1 MALHDWAFFFGK
13 DPPLAFCRGVS
24 HNPIPQSGT
33 SRMFDAAAARRH
45 MVDGQI
51 RTADVTSPNV
61 IAAMQAVPRELFA
74 PPALAAQAYSD
85 GDVSLGQGRAL
96 LRPIV
101 LGKLIQGAD
110 VRPGDRVLDVGC
122 GTGYSAAVLTH
133 MGAAVVA
140 LEEDADLAR
149 RAETALASAG
159 AGQVTVVRGPLTAG
173 WPAAAPYDLILLDG
187 AIEIAPDA
195 LGRQLKPNGRLATI
209 FGRGPAAK
217 AMIYRPIE
225 GHLLG
230 RPIFDAAAPPLP
242 GFAAPPA
249 FLF

>member
-1 MALHDWAFFFGK
+1 
-13 DPPLAFCRGVS
+13 
-24 HNPIPQSGT
+24 
-33 SRMFDAAAARRH
+33 MFDAAAARRH

-51 RTADVTSPNV
+51 RTADVTNPNL

-74 PPALAAQAYSD
+74 PPALATQAYSD
-85 GDVSLGQGRAL
+85 GDLSLGRGRAL

-140 LEEDADLAR
+140 LEEDADLAQ
-149 RAETALASAG
+149 RAEVALARAG
-159 AGQVTVVRGPLTAG
+159 AGEVTLVRGPLTAG

-187 AIEIAPDA
+187 AIELTPDA
-195 LGRQLKPNGRLATI
+195 LRRQLKPNGRLAAI

-225 GHLLG
+225 GQLVG
-230 RPIFDAAAPPLP
+230 RPIFDAAAPLLP

-249 FLF
+249 FVF

>member
-1 MALHDWAFFFGK
+1 
-13 DPPLAFCRGVS
+13 
-24 HNPIPQSGT
+24 
-33 SRMFDAAAARRH
+33 MFDAAAARRH

-51 RTADVTSPNV
+51 RTADVTNPNL

-74 PPALAAQAYSD
+74 PPALATQAYSD
-85 GDVSLGQGRAL
+85 GDLSLGRGRAL

-140 LEEDADLAR
+140 LEEDADLAQ
-149 RAETALASAG
+149 RAEVALARAG
-159 AGQVTVVRGPLTAG
+159 AGEVTLVRGRLTAG

-187 AIEIAPDA
+187 AIELTPDA
-195 LGRQLKPNGRLATI
+195 LRRQLKPNGRLAAI

-225 GHLLG
+225 GQLVG
-230 RPIFDAAAPPLP
+230 RPIFDAAAPLLP

-249 FLF
+249 FVF

>member
-1 MALHDWAFFFGK
+1 
-13 DPPLAFCRGVS
+13 
-24 HNPIPQSGT
+24 
-33 SRMFDAAAARRH
+33 MFDTAAARRH

-51 RTADVTSPNV
+51 RTAGVTNPNL

-74 PPALAAQAYSD
+74 PPALTTQAYSD
-85 GDVSLGQGRAL
+85 GDLNLGQGRAL

-140 LEEDADLAR
+140 LEEDPDLAQ
-149 RAETALASAG
+149 RAVAALAGVS
-159 AGQVTVVRGPLTAG
+159 AGQVTVVSGPLTAG
-173 WPAAAPYDLILLDG
+173 WSAAGPYDLILLNG
-187 AIEIAPDA
+187 AIEVAPDA
-195 LGRQLKPNGRLATI
+195 LGRQLKPNGRLAAI
-209 FGRGPAAK
+209 FGRSPAAK

-225 GHLLG
+225 GHLVG

-242 GFAAPPA
+242 GFAAPPG
-249 FLF
+249 FVF

>member
-1 MALHDWAFFFGK
+1 
-13 DPPLAFCRGVS
+13 
-24 HNPIPQSGT
+24 
-33 SRMFDAAAARRH
+33 MFDAATARRH

-51 RTADVTSPNV
+51 RTADVTNPNL
-61 IAAMQAVPRELFA
+61 IAAIQAVPREQFV

-122 GTGYSAAVLTH
+122 GTGYSAAVLAH
-133 MGAAVVA
+133 MDAAVVA

-149 RAETALASAG
+149 RAETALAGAG
-159 AGQVTVVRGPLTAG
+159 AGQVTLVKGPLTAG

-187 AIEIAPDA
+187 AIEVTPDA
-195 LGRQLKPNGRLATI
+195 LGRQLKPNGRLAAV

-225 GHLLG
+225 GHLVG
-230 RPIFDAAAPPLP
+230 RPIFDAAAPLLP

-249 FLF
+249 FVF

>member
-1 MALHDWAFFFGK
+1 
-13 DPPLAFCRGVS
+13 
-24 HNPIPQSGT
+24 
-33 SRMFDAAAARRH
+33 MFDAAAARRH
-45 MVDGQI
+45 MVDGQV
-51 RTADVTSPNV
+51 RTADVTNPNL

-74 PPALAAQAYSD
+74 PPALATQAYSD
-85 GDVSLGQGRAL
+85 GDLSLGQGRAL

-140 LEEDADLAR
+140 LEEDADLAQ
-149 RAETALASAG
+149 RAEAALAATGAG
-159 AGQVTVVRGPLTAG
+159 AGQVALVRGPLTAG

-187 AIEIAPDA
+187 AIEVAPDA

-209 FGRGPAAK
+209 FGRGPATK
-217 AMIYRPIE
+217 AMIFRPIE
-225 GHLLG
+225 GHLVG

-249 FLF
+249 FVF

>member
-1 MALHDWAFFFGK
+1 
-13 DPPLAFCRGVS
+13 
-24 HNPIPQSGT
+24 
-33 SRMFDAAAARRH
+33 MFDAATARRH

-51 RTADVTSPNV
+51 RTADVTNPNL

-74 PPALAAQAYSD
+74 PPALATQAYSD
-85 GDVSLGQGRAL
+85 GDLSLGQGRAL

-140 LEEDADLAR
+140 LEEDADLAQ
-149 RAETALASAG
+149 RAEAALGGAG
-159 AGQVTVVRGPLTAG
+159 AGQVAVVRGPLTAG
-173 WPAAAPYDLILLDG
+173 WPAAAPYDLILLEG
-187 AIEIAPDA
+187 AIEVAPDA
-195 LGRQLKPNGRLATI
+195 LGRQLKPNGRLAAI
-209 FGRGPAAK
+209 FGRCPATK

-225 GHLLG
+225 GHLVG

-249 FLF
+249 FVF

>member
-1 MALHDWAFFFGK
+1 
-13 DPPLAFCRGVS
+13 
-24 HNPIPQSGT
+24 
-33 SRMFDAAAARRH
+33 MFDAAAARRH

-51 RTADVTSPNV
+51 RTADVTNPNL

-74 PPALAAQAYSD
+74 PPALATQAYSD
-85 GDVSLGQGRAL
+85 GDLSLGRGRAL

-140 LEEDADLAR
+140 LEEDADLAQ
-149 RAETALASAG
+149 RAEVALARAG
-159 AGQVTVVRGPLTAG
+159 AGEVILVRGPLTAG

-187 AIEIAPDA
+187 AIELTPDA
-195 LGRQLKPNGRLATI
+195 LGRQLKPNGRLAAI

-225 GHLLG
+225 GQLVG
-230 RPIFDAAAPPLP
+230 RPIFDAAAPLLP

-249 FLF
+249 FVF